1 MSKIISDRNLG
12 DKDTINNHV
21 LGKIIPW
28 VLSLLK
34 TANYTQNSKFPQH
47 SFLDVIQVTKRLEC
61 NLDEINLSTV
71 KELEYLAVT
80 QPKYYWKVIQIL
92 SKFIRGNTFS
102 PGQRENSDDLKTRQV
117 VAAAMS
123 FIGKREL
130 GKSQQIDLSYAD
142 LREIDLSEANL
153 ENTNLYRVNLA
164 GANLRGTNL
173 KRSILSAANLSNTNL
188 NGANLSGAILSAAKL
203 NGANL
208 TSANLQQAN
217 LYLAKMQGAILADAV
232 LDGANLREVKW
243 EN

>member
-34 TANYTQNSKFPQH
+34 TANYTQNNKFPQH

-61 NLDEINLSTV
+61 NLDEINLST
-71 KELEYLAVT
+71 
-80 QPKYYWKVIQIL
+80 VIQIL